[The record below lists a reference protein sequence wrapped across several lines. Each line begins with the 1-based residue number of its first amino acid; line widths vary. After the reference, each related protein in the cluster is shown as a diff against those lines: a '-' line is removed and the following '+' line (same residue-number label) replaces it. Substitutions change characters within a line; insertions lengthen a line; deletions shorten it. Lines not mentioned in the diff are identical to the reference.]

1 MHLNRRMHECMSTDT
16 IEMCSYFNLFVQI
29 CSISQNVFPKR
40 KTIVSYSNLII
51 FSANTN
57 YSPAPKEVGGG
68 GVYCFTLVCPS
79 HLNWGITS

>member
-1 MHLNRRMHECMSTDT
+1 MHHNRRMHERMSTDT
-16 IEMCSYFNLFVQI
+16 LEMCSYFNLFVQI

-57 YSPAPKEVGGG
+57 YTPAPKEAPGGG
-68 GVYCFTLVCPS
+68 GCLLFYPCVS
-79 HLNWGITS
+79 ITFELGYH

>member
-1 MHLNRRMHECMSTDT
+1 MHHNRRMHERMSTDT
-16 IEMCSYFNLFVQI
+16 LEMCSYFNLFVQI

-57 YSPAPKEVGGG
+57 YTPPLRRKGGG
-68 GVYCFTLVCPS
+68 CLLFYPCVS
-79 HLNWGITS
+79 ITFELGYH